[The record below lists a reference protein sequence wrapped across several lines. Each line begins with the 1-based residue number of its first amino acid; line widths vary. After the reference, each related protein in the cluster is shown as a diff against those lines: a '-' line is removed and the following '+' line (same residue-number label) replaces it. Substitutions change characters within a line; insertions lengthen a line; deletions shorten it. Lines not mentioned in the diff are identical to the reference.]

1 MATRYGTATA
11 DRARWSDEVAA
22 RRTGVPT
29 MAHRSSHRS
38 IGEYRLPTTA
48 LIAAT
53 VVVGICAFAVPA
65 AMVAG
70 GDLAPGR
77 AAAST
82 TTAVAE
88 YWHSGQSAPTPELA
102 HMVAQWQH
110 FHAAKAVLAVAL
122 LALSLMLSVRL
133 YRRWRSHS
141 PSRWS
146 AVGAGGAALTASL
159 ATVVLVANIQ
169 GTLAPLSSVLSFL
182 PSGNGA
188 VRPVGDA
195 LGGYPASG
203 DAHPALTV
211 LVDDFAR
218 YHVVVAVAAALLTVV
233 LLAVGAYLIR
243 RSSTASRSSRL
254 RRTAAVTACLLG
266 AAAWGLLSA
275 ANLSSALHPA
285 AALTGFFVGG

>member
-1 MATRYGTATA
+1 M
-11 DRARWSDEVAA
+11 
-22 RRTGVPT
+22 
-29 MAHRSSHRS
+29 
-38 IGEYRLPTTA
+38 TTT
-48 LIAAT
+48 I
-53 VVVGICAFAVPA
+53 VGICAFAVPA

-70 GDLAPGR
+70 GDLAPAR

-82 TTAVAE
+82 SAAVAE
-88 YWHSGQSAPTPELA
+88 YWQSGRSAPTPELA
-102 HMVAQWQH
+102 HLVAQWQH
-110 FHAAKAVLAVAL
+110 FHAAKAVLAAVL
-122 LALSLMLSVRL
+122 LALTLMLSVRL
-133 YRRWRSHS
+133 YRRSRSQR

-146 AVGAGGAALTASL
+146 AIGSGGAALAASL
-159 ATVVLVANIQ
+159 TTVVLIANLQ

-182 PSGNGA
+182 PSGDA
-188 VRPVGDA
+188 AARPVGDA
-195 LGGYPASG
+195 LGAYPASG
-203 DAHPALTV
+203 AAHPALAV

-218 YHVVVAVAAALLTVV
+218 YHVVVAVAGAILSVA